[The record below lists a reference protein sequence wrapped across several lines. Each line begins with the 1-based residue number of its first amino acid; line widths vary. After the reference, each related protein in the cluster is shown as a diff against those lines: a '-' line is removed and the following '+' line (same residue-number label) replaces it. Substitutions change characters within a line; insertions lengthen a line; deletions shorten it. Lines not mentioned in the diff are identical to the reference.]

1 MQFWF
6 IVMVCG
12 LCQVIQAM
20 TNGSAARSGL
30 GAVWVGFMSATVS
43 SLSLA
48 LVAVALY
55 RLPLPA
61 ADLLHDQWWKVV
73 AGGMM
78 GAFIV
83 AGLALVTPR
92 LGPTQTFMLYFLVIA
107 ATSALIDSFGLLGTE
122 AKPLGVRQL
131 AGALLA
137 GIGLVLARS

>member
-6 IVMVCG
+6 VAMACG

-48 LVAVALY
+48 LVAVALH

-61 ADLLHDQWWKVV
+61 ADLVRSQGLKVV

-83 AGLALVTPR
+83 AGLAFVTPR
-92 LGPTQTFMLYFLVIA
+92 LGPTRTFMLYFLVIA
-107 ATSALIDSFGLLGTE
+107 AASTLIDSFGLLGTE
-122 AKPLGVRQL
+122 ARPLAARQL
-131 AGALLA
+131 AGVALAAVGLA
-137 GIGLVLARS
+137 LARS